1 MLRALVKLLVWSSAT
16 SLEIIPCFGEEG
28 QTGIMVT
35 FGEMQGAGSWEMA
48 VWKKQPAPCHT
59 RKDKGTSWG
68 DFFHLALRVENQ
80 GQLFSSHPSELGHRT
95 NHAMHKDVMSTIIV
109 FRRLRQ
115 GALEFKPT

>member
-1 MLRALVKLLVWSSAT
+1 MGDGCV
-16 SLEIIPCFGEEG
+16 EEAASPMSHPER
-28 QTGIMVT
+28 Q
-35 FGEMQGAGSWEMA
+35 
-48 VWKKQPAPCHT
+48 
-59 RKDKGTSWG
+59 R
-68 DFFHLALRVENQ
+68 DFFHLALRVENE